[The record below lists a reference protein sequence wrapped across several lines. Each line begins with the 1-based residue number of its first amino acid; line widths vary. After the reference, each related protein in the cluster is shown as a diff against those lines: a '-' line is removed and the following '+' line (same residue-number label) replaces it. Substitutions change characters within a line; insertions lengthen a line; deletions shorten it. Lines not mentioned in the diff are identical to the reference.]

1 MAIDFPNTPAVNDVY
16 TSGSFSWK
24 WDGQSWT
31 SYTTGS
37 GGGGGSI
44 SVTNETASSSSYYP
58 ALSTI
63 TTGTLSTIN
72 VSSTKLT
79 FTPSTGTLNA
89 TVFNS
94 LSDRETKINI
104 RSLNYNL
111 DTVLKLKPKKF
122 EMKDDGTTS
131 IGLIAQEVERVVPEV
146 VVKHGDFKGIN
157 YPVLVAVLI
166 NAIKELNDKVEELR
180 KK

>member
-1 MAIDFPNTPAVNDVY
+1 M
-16 TSGSFSWK
+16 
-24 WDGQSWT
+24 
-31 SYTTGS
+31 
-37 GGGGGSI
+37 
-44 SVTNETASSSSYYP
+44 
-58 ALSTI
+58 
-63 TTGTLSTIN
+63 
-72 VSSTKLT
+72 
-79 FTPSTGTLNA
+79 
-89 TVFNS
+89 FNS

-180 KK
+180 QK